1 MNENNAITFD
11 NLPEAVMQLLQEV
24 AYIKNHLLNEA
35 ATTVAPA
42 SPETEKEL
50 LTVKDMSK
58 KLDITEGAI
67 YNLTSA
73 RKIPFFKR
81 GGRIYFDRGEI
92 DEWIRSGRRKTL
104 KQLQD
109 EAENAISKE

>member
-1 MNENNAITFD
+1 MNEYDAITFD
-11 NLPEAVMQLLQEV
+11 NLPEAVKHLLQEV

-73 RKIPFFKR
+73 QKIPFFKR
-81 GGRIYFDRGEI
+81 GGRIYFDREEI
-92 DEWIRSGRRKTL
+92 DEWIRSDRRKTI